1 MLYTSVDSISNLEPF
16 LIQEHYS
23 PQLEALQTHL
33 SSMTSSLS
41 KLDIREIAV
50 LANDLKIENCPE
62 PDANKIALDKKRY
75 GMTGMVCLD
84 EFKEYD
90 VLSSELNPRL
100 EKALRLL
107 RSCKFTE
114 AANLFRETIQ
124 FR

>member
-1 MLYTSVDSISNLEPF
+1 M
-16 LIQEHYS
+16 
-23 PQLEALQTHL
+23 EALQTHL
-33 SSMTSSLS
+33 SSMTTSLS

-50 LANDLKIENCPE
+50 MANDLKIENCPE

-75 GMTGMVCLD
+75 GMTGMVCID

-107 RSCKFTE
+107 RSSKDYQQW
-114 AANLFRETIQ
+114 NLD
-124 FR
+124 